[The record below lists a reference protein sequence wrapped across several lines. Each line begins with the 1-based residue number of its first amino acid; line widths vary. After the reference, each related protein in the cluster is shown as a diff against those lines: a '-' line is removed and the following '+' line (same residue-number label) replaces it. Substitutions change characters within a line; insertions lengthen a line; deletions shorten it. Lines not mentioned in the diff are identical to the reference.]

1 MVMPKYVVEAL
12 SQYRM
17 VYVVEADC
25 VEHAEDSVHMGDAT
39 EFGQMHLGE
48 MIVSSRTV
56 DDAECLRLSA
66 ELNSYLG
73 DWTEEQLLARVYKVN
88 KNEG

>member
-1 MVMPKYVVEAL
+1 MPKFVVEAL

-25 VEHAEDSVHMGDAT
+25 VEHAEDSVHLGDAT

-48 MIVSSRTV
+48 MIVSSREV
-56 DDAECLRLSA
+56 DDAECLRIHD
-66 ELNSYLG
+66 ELNDYLS
-73 DWTEEQLLARVYKVN
+73 DWSDEQKLARVYKVN
-88 KNEG
+88 KNED

>member
-1 MVMPKYVVEAL
+1 MPKYLVEAL

-25 VEHAEDSVHMGDAT
+25 VEHAEDSVHLGDAT

-48 MIVSSRTV
+48 MVVSSRQVT
-56 DDAECLRLSA
+56 DEECIRVHD
-66 ELNSYLG
+66 ELNDYLKE
-73 DWTEEQLLARVYKVN
+73 WTPEQKLSRVYKVD
-88 KNEG
+88 